1 MTVSPNSDF
10 LATSHI
16 DDLGIYLWTNISLY
30 KHVSLKPL
38 PEDFVPKA
46 IQMPTVKQ
54 SQEEILEQGLE
65 AMDIKEEP
73 DEVETWDT
81 DQVEADMITL
91 ANLPEARWQN
101 LLHLDV
107 IKARNKPKVAP
118 EKPKNAPFFLPTITG
133 PDGLTRLAST
143 MFSQVVFF
151 VVTSLPLLYRCC
163 QGPGKTSNW
172 LSRPSFIFP
181 ILFLL

>member
-133 PDGLTRLAST
+133 PDGLTSDR
-143 MFSQVVFF
+143 V
-151 VVTSLPLLYRCC
+151 
-163 QGPGKTSNW
+163 
-172 LSRPSFIFP
+172 
-181 ILFLL
+181 

>member
-1 MTVSPNSDF
+1 VILGQLIDAVSFPSPATSITVSPQNDF

-16 DDLGIYLWTNISLY
+16 GDLGIYLWTNVSLY

-38 PEDFVPKA
+38 PEDFVPKR

-65 AMDIKEEP
+65 DMDIKEE
-73 DEVETWDT
+73 EEEEEAYTWDT
-81 DQVEADMITL
+81 DQVQADMVTL

-133 PDGLTRLAST
+133 PDGLTRSD
-143 MFSQVVFF
+143 
-151 VVTSLPLLYRCC
+151 
-163 QGPGKTSNW
+163 
-172 LSRPSFIFP
+172 I
-181 ILFLL
+181 FLLPNLPVL